1 MSALRTRVEKEM
13 REKNLRTILISSSLP
28 GEGKTTVS
36 LNLALS
42 LAQRDKKVLLI
53 DGDLRN
59 PSLHTNLN
67 ILQKDIKIGITDV
80 LKGKEKAGEAI
91 INFEDSNLDLI
102 LGRKSTGNASELLS
116 SHRMQEAIDELVDY
130 YDYVIIDTPPAAM
143 MADASVVA
151 AFMDAVLYVIRQDY
165 AKVKYITEG
174 IGLLADSDAHVLG
187 CVLNCAENGFGG
199 YGKYGKYGYGYTKYS
214 PEDE

>member
-1 MSALRTRVEKEM
+1 MEQRIRCFL
-13 REKNLRTILISSSLP
+13 L
-28 GEGKTTVS
+28 VS
-36 LNLALS
+36 KFV
-42 LAQRDKKVLLI
+42 DKKDVCLMI
-53 DGDLRN
+53 E
-59 PSLHTNLN
+59 SS
-67 ILQKDIKIGITDV
+67 IIVIKYI
-80 LKGKEKAGEAI
+80 
-91 INFEDSNLDLI
+91 
-102 LGRKSTGNASELLS
+102 S

-199 YGKYGKYGYGYTKYS
+199 YGYGKYGKYGYGYTKYS

>member
-1 MSALRTRVEKEM
+1 M

-80 LKGKEKAGEAI
+80 LK
-91 INFEDSNLDLI
+91 
-102 LGRKSTGNASELLS
+102 
-116 SHRMQEAIDELVDY
+116 
-130 YDYVIIDTPPAAM
+130 
-143 MADASVVA
+143 
-151 AFMDAVLYVIRQDY
+151 
-165 AKVKYITEG
+165 
-174 IGLLADSDAHVLG
+174 
-187 CVLNCAENGFGG
+187 
-199 YGKYGKYGYGYTKYS
+199 
-214 PEDE
+214 